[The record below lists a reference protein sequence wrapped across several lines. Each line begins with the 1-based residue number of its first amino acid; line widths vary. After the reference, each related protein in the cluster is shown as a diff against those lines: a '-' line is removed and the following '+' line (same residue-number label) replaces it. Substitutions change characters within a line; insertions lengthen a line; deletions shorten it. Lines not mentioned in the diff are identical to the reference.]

1 VTKDEMTIISA
12 IRSRLVDEIG
22 QDKFDIWF
30 DQSVIWNL
38 SDSTLCLCA
47 PNSFNAERLKRVYQS
62 KLRDVLA
69 VLSQNHLELAFT
81 VATAPIPKPSTS
93 QNEQPQSSQSFAQP
107 IALTPANQ
115 AIPSHRPSAGLP
127 NLVIGQSNHI
137 AVNAAKSMLDRP
149 GTISPLF
156 VHGPSGSGKTHLLQ
170 AIWNKFRSR
179 ARAGKAVYLTAEQ
192 FTTHFLE
199 SLQGNGLPNF
209 RRKHRDVDVLIIDDI
224 EFFVGKQ
231 ATMIEFHYTVDTLI
245 RSGKQ
250 LVFSAK
256 NSATEIHGLGSD
268 LVARM
273 ASGLVCGIE
282 APDFS
287 MRQEIAH
294 QYCQH
299 LGIDVDSKVLNMLVE
314 RVYPDARH
322 VQGAINRLS
331 VLQQLSGQLL
341 SYEEADRQ
349 LADLFDRPQRNVRI
363 SDIENAVCEVFGV
376 DRKRLKSTAK
386 AKNISQPRMLAMW
399 LARKYTRAAYS
410 EIGDYFGKRA
420 HNTVISAQQRV
431 SDWIENDTWVH
442 IPHGQCRV
450 TEALRRCEA
459 QFGT

>member
-1 VTKDEMTIISA
+1 MTIVSA
-12 IRSRLVDEIG
+12 IRNRLADEIG

-30 DQSVIWNL
+30 DQSVTWNL
-38 SDSTLCLCA
+38 SGTTLCLYA

-62 KLRDVLA
+62 KLRN
-69 VLSQNHLELAFT
+69 VLSFLSQSHLDLSFK
-81 VATAPIPKPSTS
+81 VAT
-93 QNEQPQSSQSFAQP
+93 EQPAEPSSLEATTQSPPSFAQE
-107 IALTPANQ
+107 ISLTPATQ
-115 AIPSHRPSAGLP
+115 VIPTHHPNAGLP
-127 NLVIGQSNHI
+127 NLVVGQSNHI
-137 AVNAAKSMLDRP
+137 AVSAAKSMLDRP

-156 VHGPSGSGKTHLLQ
+156 VHGPSGSGKSHLLQ
-170 AIWNKFRSR
+170 AIWNKFRNR
-179 ARAGKAVYLTAEQ
+179 VKAGRAVYLTAEQ

-199 SLQGNGLPNF
+199 SLQGNGLPSF
-209 RRKHRDVDVLIIDDI
+209 RRKHRDVEVLIIDDI

-256 NSATEIHGLGSD
+256 LSPTEIHGLGTD

-273 ASGLVCGIE
+273 ASGLVCRVE
-282 APDFS
+282 APDFIK
-287 MRQEIAH
+287 RHEIAH
-294 QYCQH
+294 QYCQY
-299 LGIDVDSKVLNMLVE
+299 LGIDVDSAGINMLVE

-322 VQGAINRLS
+322 IQGAINRIA
-331 VLQQLSGQLL
+331 VLQQLTGKQL
-341 SYEEADRQ
+341 SFEDADLQ
-349 LADLFDRPQRNVRI
+349 LADLFDRPRRNVRI
-363 SDIENAVCEVFGV
+363 SDIENAVCDVFGV
-376 DRKRLKSTAK
+376 DRKQLKSMAK
-386 AKNISQPRMLAMW
+386 AKSISQPRMLAMW

-431 SDWIENDTWVH
+431 TNWIENDSWVS

>member
-1 VTKDEMTIISA
+1 MTTDEMTIISA
-12 IRSRLVDEIG
+12 IRNRLADEIG
-22 QDKFDIWF
+22 RDKFDIWF
-30 DQSVIWNL
+30 DHSVTWDL
-38 SDSTLCLCA
+38 SGTTLCLGA

-62 KLRDVLA
+62 KLRDVLSF
-69 VLSQNHLELAFT
+69 LSQSHLNLSFK
-81 VATAPIPKPSTS
+81 VAA
-93 QNEQPQSSQSFAQP
+93 EQPAEPASAEVTTQPPLSFAQKVS
-107 IALTPANQ
+107 LTPATQ
-115 AIPSHRPSAGLP
+115 VMPTHRPSAGLP
-127 NLVIGQSNHI
+127 NLVVGQSNHI
-137 AVNAAKSMLDRP
+137 AVSAAKSMLDRP

-156 VHGPSGSGKTHLLQ
+156 IHGPSGSGKSHLLQ

-179 ARAGKAVYLTAEQ
+179 VKAGRAVYLTAEQ

-199 SLQGNGLPNF
+199 SLQGNGLPSF
-209 RRKHRDVDVLIIDDI
+209 RRKHRDVEVLIIDDI

-256 NSATEIHGLGSD
+256 LSPTEIHGLGTD

-273 ASGLVCGIE
+273 ASGLVCRVE

-287 MRQEIAH
+287 MRHEIAH
-294 QYCQH
+294 QYCQY
-299 LGIDVDSKVLNMLVE
+299 LGIDVDSAVINMLVD

-322 VQGAINRLS
+322 IQGAINRIA
-331 VLQQLSGQLL
+331 VLQQLTGETL
-341 SYEEADRQ
+341 SFEDADLQ
-349 LADLFDRPQRNVRI
+349 LADLFDRPRRNVRI
-363 SDIENAVCEVFGV
+363 SDIENAVCDVFGV
-376 DRKRLKSTAK
+376 DRKQLKSMAK
-386 AKNISQPRMLAMW
+386 AKSISQPRMLAMW

-431 SDWIENDTWVH
+431 TDWIENDSLVS

>member
-1 VTKDEMTIISA
+1 MTIVSA
-12 IRSRLVDEIG
+12 IRNRLVNEIG
-22 QDKFDIWF
+22 PDKFDVWF
-30 DQSVIWNL
+30 DRSVTWNL
-38 SDSTLCLCA
+38 TGSTLYLYA
-47 PNSFNAERLKRVYQS
+47 PNSFSAERLKRIYQP
-62 KLRDVLA
+62 KLRDI
-69 VLSQNHLELAFT
+69 LSYLSHSHLELSFQ
-81 VATAPIPKPSTS
+81 VAS
-93 QNEQPQSSQSFAQP
+93 EQPAVQQHRDSTGQATLPQAEKISLAPATQS
-107 IALTPANQ
+107 IAT
-115 AIPSHRPSAGLP
+115 HRPTAGLL

-137 AVNAAKSMLDRP
+137 AVSAAKSMLDRP

-156 VHGPSGSGKTHLLQ
+156 VHGPSGSGKSHLLQ

-179 ARAGKAVYLTAEQ
+179 VKAGRAVYLTAEQ

-231 ATMIEFHYTVDTLI
+231 ATMIEFHYTVDTLL

-250 LVFSAK
+250 LIFSAK
-256 NSATEIHGLGSD
+256 ISPTEIHGLGSD

-273 ASGLVCGIE
+273 ASGLVCGVE
-282 APDFS
+282 APDFG
-287 MRQEIAH
+287 MRLEIAH

-299 LGIDVDSKVLNMLVE
+299 LGITVDSGVINMLVE

-322 VQGAINRLS
+322 IQGAINRVS
-331 VLQQLSGQLL
+331 VLQQLTGELL
-341 SYEEADRQ
+341 SYEDADRQ
-349 LADLFDRPQRNVRI
+349 LADLFNRPQRNIRI
-363 SDIENAVCEVFGV
+363 SDIEKAVCEVFGV
-376 DRKRLKSTAK
+376 DRKQLKSTAK
-386 AKNISQPRMLAMW
+386 AKSISQPRMLAMW

-431 SDWIENDTWVH
+431 TDWIETESLVT

-450 TEALRRCEA
+450 TDALRRCEA